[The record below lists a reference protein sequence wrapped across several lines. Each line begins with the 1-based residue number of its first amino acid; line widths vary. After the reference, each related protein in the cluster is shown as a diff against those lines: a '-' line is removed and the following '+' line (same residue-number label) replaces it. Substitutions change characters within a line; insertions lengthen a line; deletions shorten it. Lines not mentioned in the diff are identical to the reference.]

1 MPVNKHKPKY
11 PDTLF
16 GPLGKSSRRATY
28 QSQRLLGVH
37 HWDSVQTN
45 YTDGNAVLTIKAT
58 SHSQQPVHSLR
69 LVYTFDDW
77 ATREE
82 LLFEKVDLHWDT
94 LTWGW
99 LRTWTVQLQAK
110 EGAVLRYY
118 IYAILSDGSNVYADD
133 QAASEQEATQ
143 FARWL
148 NPRNLAPTWSK
159 TARVYQVFVDRFNP
173 GQNRAWLQTDDL
185 LKPFG
190 GTLRGVIEKLDHI
203 HDLGFN
209 TVWLTPIFSSPSHH
223 GYDVCDYNQIE
234 PRLGIE
240 ADLMELLDSAHIKG
254 MRVLLD
260 FVANH
265 CSDQHPV
272 FQSGLADQ
280 VNAQSGW
287 FTWTKWPRRYLS
299 YFNVETMPEF
309 NLRFGSPARAHLLE
323 AAQKWL
329 KLGVDGYRLD
339 YAIGPGRDFWVDFQR
354 ACLEINPECWT
365 FGEVVAPAEEQVQ
378 FDGSMHGT
386 LDFLTCQA
394 LRETFATRNWDAAR
408 LAGFLQSS
416 KTAFPASFSRP
427 AFIDNHDMNRFVF
440 TAEENLDAVHAAL
453 SLLYLLPQPPIVYYG
468 TEFDLS
474 QHRSIHDRGASGF
487 DEARLAIP
495 WKTESMPETARLLR
509 ELSDFREANPWL
521 TQATW
526 QVISVSADAQQAEIL
541 VTSGSHQ
548 LKVSIDTSIENPSV
562 NHQQKKR

>member
-1 MPVNKHKPKY
+1 MSTNQSKPKY

-16 GPLGKSSRRATY
+16 GKLGKLSRRASYQTEHLLGLHHFDRVQTTY
-28 QSQRLLGVH
+28 SEGKADLTLTATTQSQQSFRSVH
-37 HWDSVQTN
+37 
-45 YTDGNAVLTIKAT
+45 
-58 SHSQQPVHSLR
+58 
-69 LVYTFDDW
+69 LVFTLDDW
-77 ATREE
+77 TTRQE
-82 LLFEKVDLHWDT
+82 LDFEKGGLNWDT

-99 LRTWTVQLQAK
+99 LRTWKADLHLK
-110 EGAVLRYY
+110 EGDLLRYY
-118 IYAILSDGSNVYADD
+118 VYANLSDGSTLYADN
-133 QAASEQEATQ
+133 QATSEGNATQ

-148 NPRNLAPTWSK
+148 NPNNVAPEWSK
-159 TARVYQVFVDRFNP
+159 TARIYQIFVDRFNP
-173 GQNRAWLQTDDL
+173 GENREWLQTDNL

-203 HDLGFN
+203 QALGFN
-209 TVWLTPIFSSPSHH
+209 TIWLTPIFRSPTHH
-223 GYDVCDYNQIE
+223 GYDISDYTQIE
-234 PRLGIE
+234 PRIGTQ
-240 ADLMELLDSAHIKG
+240 ADLAELISLVHKKG
-254 MRVLLD
+254 MRILLD

-265 CSDQHPV
+265 SSDQHPA
-272 FQSGLADQ
+272 FLAGMADQ
-280 VNAQSGW
+280 DVANSGW
-287 FTWTKWPRRYLS
+287 FTWTKWPKRYLS
-299 YFNVETMPEF
+299 YYNVRTMPEF
-309 NLRFGSPARAHLLE
+309 NLHFDSPARAYLLD

-329 KLGVDGYRLD
+329 RMGVDGYRLD
-339 YAIGPGRDFWVDFQR
+339 YAIGPGRDFWVDFQQ
-354 ACLEINPECWT
+354 ACLQINADCWT
-365 FGEVVAPAEEQVQ
+365 FGEVVASAEEQTQ
-378 FDGSMHGT
+378 LAGSMHGT

-408 LAGFLQSS
+408 LAGYLQSLQD
-416 KTAFPASFSRP
+416 AFPPGFSRP
-427 AFIDNHDMNRFVF
+427 AFIDNHDMNRFIF
-440 TAEENLDAVHAAL
+440 TAEGNLDAVHAAL